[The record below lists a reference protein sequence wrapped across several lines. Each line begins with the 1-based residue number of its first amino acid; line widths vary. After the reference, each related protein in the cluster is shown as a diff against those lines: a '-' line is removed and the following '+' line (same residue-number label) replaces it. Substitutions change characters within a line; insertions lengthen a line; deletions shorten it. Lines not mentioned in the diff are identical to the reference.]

1 MALDREHIERA
12 PEREGKGP
20 ESGTQV
26 WVNILEVGELSAC
39 SGRVVEEGAQVILL
53 TNEVETSK
61 HLELSE

>member
-12 PEREGKGP
+12 PEREGEGP

-26 WVNILEVGELSAC
+26 WVNIPDVGELSAC
-39 SGRVVEEGAQVILL
+39 SGWVVEEGAQVILL